1 MLTARLI
8 PLEATYPLR
17 LLVLRPGETL
27 ADCHFDSVRLEG
39 GFHMGTFLDG
49 ACIAVG
55 SFGPEGHPQLS
66 ARHPYR
72 LRGMATH
79 PERQGTGAGKALMLE
94 AFAEIERRG
103 GDQLWCNARLI
114 AVPFYQRLG
123 LRLHGGPFEI
133 PKYGTHY
140 VMVRSIAGEG

>member
-1 MLTARLI
+1 MFSARLI
-8 PLEATYPLR
+8 PLEAVYPLR
-17 LLVLRPGETL
+17 LMVLRPGGTL
-27 ADCHFDSVRLEG
+27 ADCHFESDRVDG
-39 GFHMGTFLDG
+39 GFHVGTFLHD

-55 SFGPEGHPQLS
+55 SFSPEAHPDLPAQ
-66 ARHPYR
+66 RPYR

-79 PERQGTGAGKALMLE
+79 PEHQGTGAGKALMVD

-123 LRLHGGPFEI
+123 LHTYGEPFEI
-133 PKYGTHY
+133 AKYGVHY
-140 VMVRSIAGEG
+140 VMLRSFTVEG